1 VLLRTETSRNLGT
14 GQMRLMHMGDV
25 NMEVLG
31 DDAMNDRLDIQ
42 IFLVEGVCVCNCP
55 PGSRGGVLIMQC

>member
-1 VLLRTETSRNLGT
+1 
-14 GQMRLMHMGDV
+14 MRLMHMGDV